1 MAGPK
6 KKLSTKGFTSGEKAT
21 RLNKTLSQFKSYK
34 IPPMPKGVGGASLAE
49 KMVAGGMKTMNST
62 PNFSK
67 TSNKTMKKVLGFAPG
82 EKLSRVSTVLKSPL
96 AKKVPYVGAALSA
109 VSIGKSVAKIVKN
122 RMGMKPIKGSKN
134 YKAPKN
140 TKKLKKPQNTR
151 KDPMLDTPKGGNL
164 GDKRAARHYINK
176 DNKMIGK
183 AKKYIE
189 KNPRKMPDAAEDA
202 IEQSRNYIE
211 FTKSNFSSKARKT
224 VTKSRKR

>member
-82 EKLSRVSTVLKSPL
+82 EKLSRVSTVLKSSL

-122 RMGMKPIKGSKN
+122 KMAMKSMAGSKG
-134 YKAPKN
+134 YRAPASQTVKVGS
-140 TKKLKKPQNTR
+140 KKLAEKLLKNSSKKAMKTKGRLR
-151 KDPMLDTPKGGNL
+151 KDSAISDAKYNANATKEAQAWKRTTKNKWGTPM
-164 GDKRAARHYINK
+164 
-176 DNKMIGK
+176 
-183 AKKYIE
+183 E
-189 KNPRKMPDAAEDA
+189 KSGWDRFK
-202 IEQSRNYIE
+202 
-211 FTKSNFSSKARKT
+211 
-224 VTKSRKR
+224 